1 MALLVKNDF
10 MVNGRYLT
18 NYPPF
23 EPLDFTVTE

>member
-1 MALLVKNDF
+1 MALLVKGDF

-23 EPLDFTVTE
+23 ELLDFPVAE